1 MNQFMSLEQAMTLL
15 DREIAQGK
23 YALPSNSTL
32 TSRERSLRDAGQ
44 SIPAALSKEQ
54 LNTLAMANIRKQ
66 KYRGLCHQIPIKII
80 EPKLSMVCL
89 LQNLHITKKYTGIT
103 RFT

>member
-1 MNQFMSLEQAMTLL
+1 MKQFMSLEQAMTLL

-23 YALPSNSTL
+23 YALPLNSTL

-44 SIPAALSKEQ
+44 SIPASLSKEQ
-54 LNTLAMANIRKQ
+54 LTTLATANLNRQ
-66 KYRGLCHQIPIKII
+66 KYRGLCYQIPIKLI
-80 EPKLSMVCL
+80 EPKLTMICL